1 MWLVLL
7 IVHVSQSTKVPADSR
22 VDYFCRLQRYDI
34 IVQAL
39 ADGKKRFLDI
49 ATGFSGFLRNDHML

>member
-1 MWLVLL
+1 
-7 IVHVSQSTKVPADSR
+7 VSQSTKVPADSR

-39 ADGKKRFLDI
+39 ADGKKRFLDV